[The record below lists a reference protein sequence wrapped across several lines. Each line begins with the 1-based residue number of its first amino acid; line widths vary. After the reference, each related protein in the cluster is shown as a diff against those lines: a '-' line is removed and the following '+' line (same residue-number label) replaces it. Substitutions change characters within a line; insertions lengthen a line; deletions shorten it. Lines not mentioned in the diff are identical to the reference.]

1 MTDRLQIAV
10 DSGRQCALMSLRGRV
25 DIESSPD
32 LREGLLALLET
43 QSSQGT
49 ITIDLAEVS
58 YLDTSGVATLIEGLK
73 IARIGG
79 IAMYLQG
86 LHGRLLHLFQATG
99 IGLLFDTSGPANPP
113 STTTVS

>member
-73 IARIGG
+73 IARIGS
-79 IAMYLQG
+79 ISMQLQG
-86 LHGRLLHLFQATG
+86 LQGHLLHLFQATG
-99 IGLLFDTSGPANPP
+99 LASLFDIDGPANNL